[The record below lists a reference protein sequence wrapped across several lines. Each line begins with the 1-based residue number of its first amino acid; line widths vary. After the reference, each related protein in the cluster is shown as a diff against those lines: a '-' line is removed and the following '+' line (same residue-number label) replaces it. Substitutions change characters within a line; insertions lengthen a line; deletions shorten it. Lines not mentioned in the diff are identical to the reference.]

1 MDGTYS
7 GEVSDNNSD
16 DHMLDIHE
24 MVEIYSYED
33 CYSKDILTLTDV
45 RQPNWIRLMNP
56 DGVVYHIFM

>member
-1 MDGTYS
+1 MRSY
-7 GEVSDNNSD
+7 NNSD